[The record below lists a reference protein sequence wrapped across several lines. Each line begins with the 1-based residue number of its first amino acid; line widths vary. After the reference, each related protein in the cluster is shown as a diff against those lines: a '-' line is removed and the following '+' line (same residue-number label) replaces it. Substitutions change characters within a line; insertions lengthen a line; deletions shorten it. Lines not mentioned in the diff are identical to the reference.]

1 MALYDPA
8 RFQTEREWRRCVR
21 VSARINSPA
30 GWRDAS
36 ILNVSSRGLMIAA
49 PSCSDPGTMVE
60 LRGGDQLIVARVVW
74 RKGQRAG
81 LRADGVLP
89 VMDIIS
95 LTEKPA
101 TKSGDRPGP
110 VPVCRRARPRDEQHI
125 ARWPKLLELA
135 SVVGTG
141 ALIVVG
147 MVAMSAPMIADR
159 LGAIETALGR

>member
-8 RFQTEREWRRCVR
+8 RFQIEREWRRCVR
-21 VSARINSPA
+21 VRARINSPA

-60 LRGGDQLIVARVVW
+60 LRGGDQVIAARVIW

-81 LRADGVLP
+81 LRSDGVLP

-95 LTEKPA
+95 LTEKPGA
-101 TKSGDRPGP
+101 KSEDRPGP
-110 VPVCRRARPRDEQHI
+110 VLACRRARPREEERV

-135 SVVGTG
+135 SVVGMG
-141 ALIVVG
+141 ALLVVA
-147 MVAMSAPMIADR
+147 MVATGIGPVIDR
-159 LGAIETALGR
+159 LGEIGPALGR

>member
-8 RFQTEREWRRCVR
+8 RFQTDREWRRCVR

-49 PSCSDPGTMVE
+49 PACSDPGTMVE
-60 LRGGDQLIVARVVW
+60 LRGGDQVLVARVVW

-81 LRADGVLP
+81 LRSDGVLP
-89 VMDIIS
+89 MMEIIS
-95 LTEKPA
+95 LTE
-101 TKSGDRPGP
+101 RPGAKGGAKP
-110 VPVCRRARPRDEQHI
+110 GPLPTCRRARPRGEDHV
-125 ARWPKLLELA
+125 ARWPRLLELA
-135 SVVGTG
+135 SVVGMG
-141 ALIVVG
+141 ALMVIGMMAMGVG
-147 MVAMSAPMIADR
+147 PLIDR